1 MKFKMFTDKD
11 SNQSLAINSENVKFV
26 RDSPQGPKIYFADN
40 SYVIVSDSYLEA
52 VARLNEK

>member
-1 MKFKMFTDKD
+1 MFTDKD